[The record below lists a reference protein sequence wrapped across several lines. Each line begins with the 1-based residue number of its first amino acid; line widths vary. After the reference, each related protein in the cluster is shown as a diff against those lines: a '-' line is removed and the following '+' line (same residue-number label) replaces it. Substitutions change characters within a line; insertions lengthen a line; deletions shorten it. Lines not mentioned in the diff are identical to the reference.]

1 MNWTKSTV
9 PPCERGISQ
18 MNFSVLVRAVLE
30 YLQDNHPTTPEE
42 YNFQAELKAASHW
55 YWPKDDEPIR
65 FVLGRFDD
73 IQLKKVAA
81 GALRSWT
88 HKLNEMES
96 RAETQGDTEDSDLSC
111 SIEEQIS
118 GNCKLLF
125 CFG

>member
-1 MNWTKSTV
+1 
-9 PPCERGISQ
+9 